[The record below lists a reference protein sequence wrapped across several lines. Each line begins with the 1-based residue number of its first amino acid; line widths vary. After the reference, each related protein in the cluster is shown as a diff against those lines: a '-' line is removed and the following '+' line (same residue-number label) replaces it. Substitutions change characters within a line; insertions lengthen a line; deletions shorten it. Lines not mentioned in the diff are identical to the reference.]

1 MGQDAIWDHFQ
12 NEGLE
17 AFGGACPRLHYLA
30 RRLQPSERVLNIGIG
45 SGAFEQIAM
54 KRKIEIWSID
64 PNERSVQ
71 ALRERLGLG
80 ERAKQGRSQ
89 SLPFE
94 DDLFDAVV
102 MSEVLEHLDD
112 EIRDQSLAEVKRVLK
127 TGGRLIG
134 TVPARERL
142 EDSHV
147 VCPNCEHHFHRWGH
161 QAAFDVQSMNSTLS
175 RQFEVERVEE
185 RFFNEWH
192 SAPWGRRIAGLVKK
206 FLSWRGIGT
215 YGPARNIF
223 FIARKSC

>member
-12 NEGLE
+12 NEGIE
-17 AFGGACPRLHYLA
+17 SFGGAYPRLHYLVH
-30 RRLQPSERVLNIGIG
+30 RLQPNERVLNIGIG
-45 SGAFEQIAM
+45 SGAFEQIAIE
-54 KRKIEIWSID
+54 RKIEIWSLD
-64 PNERSVQ
+64 PSERAVL
-71 ALRERLGLG
+71 ALRERLGIG
-80 ERAKQGRSQ
+80 ERAQQGRSQ

-94 DDLFDAVV
+94 SDQFDAVV

-112 EIRDQSLAEVKRVLK
+112 SIRDQSLAEVHRVLK

-161 QAAFDVQSMNSTLS
+161 EAAFDSQSINFALS
-175 RQFEVERVEE
+175 KYFEVERAEE

-192 SAPWGRRIAGLVKK
+192 SAPLRRRIGGLVKK
-206 FLSWRGIGT
+206 FLSWHGLGT
-215 YGPARNIF
+215 YGTARNIF
-223 FIARKSC
+223 FVARKSD

>member
-1 MGQDAIWDHFQ
+1 MGQEAIWDHFQ
-12 NEGLE
+12 NEGVE
-17 AFGGACPRLHYLA
+17 AFSGAYPRLHYLA
-30 RRLQPSERVLNIGIG
+30 RRLHPKERVLNIGIG
-45 SGAFEQIAM
+45 SGAFEQIAS
-54 KRKIEIWSID
+54 KRQIEIWSLD
-64 PNERSVQ
+64 PNQRSVEG
-71 ALRERLGLG
+71 LRQRLGIG
-80 ERAKQGRSQ
+80 ERVQQGRSQ

-94 DDLFDAVV
+94 DRQFDAVV

-112 EIRDQSLAEVKRVLK
+112 RIRDQSLAEVKRVLK

-142 EDSHV
+142 EDSQV

-175 RQFEVERVEE
+175 AYFEVERVEE

-192 SAPWGRRIAGLVKK
+192 SAPWRRRIAGLVKK

-215 YGPARNIF
+215 YGAARNIF
-223 FIARKSC
+223 FIARNSG